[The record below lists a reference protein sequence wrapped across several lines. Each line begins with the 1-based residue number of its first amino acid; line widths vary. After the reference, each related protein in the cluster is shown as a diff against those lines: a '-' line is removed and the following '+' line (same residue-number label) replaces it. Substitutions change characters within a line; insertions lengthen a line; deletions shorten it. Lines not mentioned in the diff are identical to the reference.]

1 MEIEQLKVDPIYRN
15 KLDMWSFA
23 RMLESPTQCYKF
35 YWLESILT
43 LINQKD
49 ELRFEEI
56 IYEMFWEAW
65 FTVTQYHLRLG
76 PTIQGK
82 SENYI
87 EHAVHIIEQD
97 PDVKLPMTK
106 EQFLYLVG
114 KNKTEIKADI
124 DGLIKNVPYRLL
136 SSFVPEIGGDDRIWD
151 QKKRLIAYFEL
162 LNETRILPYIIV
174 DGRAAS
180 RKICISPAW
189 KQVLLDNYAVIK
201 SWIQMKK
208 VRFLQDRNPG
218 VPGVIYKLE
227 NEEDKHRKLEK
238 VRQLWV
244 TFESV
249 SKEPLVDLYSGEI
262 IERQKLSIDH
272 FIPWSYIANDE
283 IWNLVPMD
291 KSNNSSKGNRLPR
304 WDRFFPDLARIQY
317 KLYQN
322 IYSNDALRK
331 QFEWCKAQN
340 LNSIWAA
347 EILFIPGK
355 SQMDFTAVL
364 ERNMKPIYDAAL
376 LQGYMIWK

>member
-1 MEIEQLKVDPIYRN
+1 
-15 KLDMWSFA
+15 
-23 RMLESPTQCYKF
+23 
-35 YWLESILT
+35 
-43 LINQKD
+43 
-49 ELRFEEI
+49 
-56 IYEMFWEAW
+56 MFWEAW
-65 FTVTQYHLRLG
+65 FTVTQYHLHLG

-106 EQFLYLVG
+106 EQFLHLVE

-180 RKICISPAW
+180 RKICISLAW

-291 KSNNSSKGNRLPR
+291 KSNNSSKGNRLPK

-322 IYSNDALRK
+322 IYSNEAVRK
-331 QFEWCKAQN
+331 QFDGCKAQN
-340 LNSIWAA
+340 LNSIWAS
-347 EILFIPGK
+347 EMLFIPGK
-355 SQMDFTAVL
+355 SQGEFTTVL
-364 ERNMKPIYDAAL
+364 EQNMKPMYDSAL
-376 LQGYMIWK
+376 LQGYMIWRR